1 MDRRTFLKIAGM
13 GSLAFAA
20 SCSPE
25 SDKKLFSLV
34 RAPADMVTGQS
45 SWYASTC
52 RECPAGCGVLASNR
66 EGRIIKLEGNPLH
79 PVNRGALCMRGQAA
93 LQGIYHPQRLKT
105 PLLKKDGRFS
115 AVSFSEAQAILKK
128 RFTRA
133 RSQSNRVRLITETVG
148 ANLMSL
154 FEEALQDLDSD
165 PPTVFEPFA
174 YETLKAANA
183 LVFGTEGLPS
193 YHMDRADLL
202 ISFGADFLETWLSP
216 VEYAWKFKAMH
227 QLHGHHKNAF
237 IHIGPYRSLTGVNAD
252 HWIACQPDSAHVIAL
267 GMLRHIL
274 LNGIGSQLPGSLH
287 QRLTDKLKP
296 YTRDRVLQQAQI
308 SGTAYDHL
316 LNRLARADSP
326 LILGPGTGDCGPN
339 GLLTQVAANC
349 LNLSLDPELQLL
361 DFEHRHRV
369 ELAAKRSDGL
379 SFFKSL
385 EQDKI
390 ELLLINNTNPVFAMA
405 NGSGVA
411 EAIVKSDTFVVCF
424 GNFIDE
430 TAALADLVLPVRM
443 PLETWDEYGG
453 VQGLTATLQPTMGAL
468 TRVPHLGDILLQTCF
483 EPDRPTQ
490 TYKDHLIATL
500 SREHGIDDE
509 FKWMQT
515 LRQGGQFEL
524 SPHNSSPQS
533 SPDAERIT
541 ELFARTPDT
550 KPAELTFQARPSIR
564 FFDGRGANKPWLCE
578 IPDPLQRIAW
588 QTPVAM
594 HPDTA
599 KSNRIQQEDIIDI
612 QSPNGRL
619 KAPVVLSELVVPG
632 LLVMD
637 LGQGH
642 QGQESNTPTIGL
654 DPLKLLS
661 GTAQPNTG
669 GMDFTTTGVKIQK
682 TGHRMK
688 LACTSGSR
696 IQHGRTLA
704 LDVKLSDLTHDHAG
718 HKTSLTMGHFPLTLP
733 LPEGY
738 DPKRDVYPSHE
749 HDTYRWGMVVDLDKC
764 IGCGACA
771 AACYAENNI
780 GVVGEERILE
790 GREMGWMNVE
800 RYHDPDAMHNLT
812 FLPMM
817 CQHCDN
823 APCESVCP
831 VYAPHHSKEGLNNQ
845 IYNRCIGTRYCVQN
859 CPYKVRRFNWFTWQ
873 WPEPLNL
880 QLNPD
885 VTVRSKGVMEKCSFC
900 IQRIKAAHNVAKNEN
915 RQIRDGE
922 VKPACVQTC
931 PTRALTFG
939 NLMDLK
945 STVRRLTTDPRAY
958 QALGYINTKPAVI
971 YLKKVVQE
979 I

>member
-1 MDRRTFLKIAGM
+1 MDRRTFLKITGM

-25 SDKKLFSLV
+25 NDKRLFSLV
-34 RAPADMVTGQS
+34 SAPADMVTGKS
-45 SWYASTC
+45 NWYASTC
-52 RECPAGCGVLASNR
+52 RECPAGCGLLASNR

-79 PVNRGALCMRGQAA
+79 PINKGALCMRGQAA
-93 LQGIYHPQRLKT
+93 LQGLYHPQRIKT
-105 PLLKKDGRFS
+105 PLLKKNGRF
-115 AVSFSEAQAILKK
+115 QAISFAEAHTILKT
-128 RFTRA
+128 RFANA
-133 RSQSNRVRLITETVG
+133 RSQSNKVRLLTETAG
-148 ANLMSL
+148 SNLMAL
-154 FEEALQDLDSD
+154 FKETLEYLNGE

-174 YETLKAANA
+174 YEALKSANS
-183 LVFGTEGLPS
+183 LVFGIDGLPS
-193 YHMDRADLL
+193 YQMDRADLL

-227 QLHGHHKNAF
+227 RLHDHHKNAF

-267 GMLRHIL
+267 GMLRHVL
-274 LNGIGSQLPGSLH
+274 TTGMEGRMPEYLHHKLN
-287 QRLTDKLKP
+287 DKLNP
-296 YTRDRVLQQAQI
+296 YTRDRVLQQAKI
-308 SGTAYDHL
+308 SAGEYDHL
-316 LNRLARADSP
+316 LARLDRAKRP
-326 LILGPGTGDCGPN
+326 LFLGPGTGDCSPK
-339 GLLTQVAANC
+339 GLLTHVAANY
-349 LNLSLDPELQLL
+349 LNLSLDPDLQLL
-361 DFEHRHRV
+361 DFQRRHRV
-369 ELAAKRSDGL
+369 ELAAKRSDVL
-379 SFFKSL
+379 TFFKTL
-385 EQDKI
+385 DRDKI
-390 ELLLINNTNPVFAMA
+390 DLLLINNANPVYAM
-405 NGSGVA
+405 GSVSGVA
-411 EAIVKSDTFVVCF
+411 KALDSNNLFLTCF
-424 GNFIDE
+424 SNFIDE
-430 TAALADLVLPVRM
+430 TAALADLIFPVRM
-443 PLETWDEYGG
+443 PLESWDEYGG
-453 VQGLTATLQPTMGAL
+453 SLGLASTLQPTMGAL
-468 TRVPHLGDILLQTCF
+468 TRAPHLGDVLLHSCF
-483 EPDRPTQ
+483 GSDQPIQ
-490 TYKDHLIATL
+490 TYKDRLIESL
-500 SREHGIDDE
+500 SQDHGIDNE
-509 FKWMQT
+509 LLWAQT
-515 LRQGGQFEL
+515 LQQGGRFEKSAKGPSL
-524 SPHNSSPQS
+524 QPAPDIDRITDLLARIPSPQPIDLS
-533 SPDAERIT
+533 
-541 ELFARTPDT
+541 
-550 KPAELTFQARPSIR
+550 FQAQPSIR

-588 QTPVAM
+588 QTPVIM

-599 KSNRIQQEDIIDI
+599 TAKRIQQEDVIDI
-612 QSPNGRL
+612 QTESGRL

-637 LGQGH
+637 MGQGH
-642 QGQESNTPTIGL
+642 QGQDPETPMIGL
-654 DPLKLLS
+654 NPLQLLA
-661 GTAQPNTG
+661 GTAQPISG
-669 GMDFTTTGVKIQK
+669 GMDFTTASIQIQLTGQA
-682 TGHRMK
+682 RK
-688 LACTSGSR
+688 LASTSGSR

-704 LDVKLSDLTHDHAG
+704 LDIKLSDLKHDKAG
-718 HKTSLTMGHFPLTLP
+718 HKAGLTMGHFPLTLP
-733 LPEGY
+733 LAEGY
-738 DPKRDVYPSHE
+738 DPKRDVYPAHE

-764 IGCGACA
+764 IGCNACA

-790 GREMGWMNVE
+790 GREMGWMSVE
-800 RYHDPDAMHNLT
+800 RYHDPDAMQNLT

-900 IQRIKAAHNVAKNEN
+900 IQRIKVAHNVAKNEN
-915 RQIRDGE
+915 RQIQDGE

-939 NLMDLK
+939 NLMDLN
-945 STVRRLTTDPRAY
+945 SQVRKLTTDPRAY
-958 QALGYINTKPAVI
+958 QALGYLNTKPAVI

>member
-25 SDKKLFSLV
+25 SDKKLFALV
-34 RAPADMVTGQS
+34 SAPADMVTGKS
-45 SWYASTC
+45 NWYASTC
-52 RECPAGCGVLASNR
+52 RECPAGCGLLASNR

-79 PVNRGALCMRGQAA
+79 PVNKGALCMRGQAA
-93 LQGIYHPQRLKT
+93 LQGLYHPQRLKA
-105 PLLKKDGRFS
+105 PLLKKDDQFQ
-115 AVSFSEAQAILKK
+115 AISFSEARSILKK
-128 RFTRA
+128 RFA
-133 RSQSNRVRLITETVG
+133 LLRSQSNKVRLLTETVG
-148 ANLMSL
+148 SNLLGL
-154 FEEALQDLDSD
+154 FDETQEYLSSE

-174 YETLKAANA
+174 YEALKTANS
-183 LVFGTEGLPS
+183 LVFGIDGLPS
-193 YHMDRADLL
+193 YRMDQADLL

-227 QLHGHHKNAF
+227 QLDGHHKNAF

-252 HWIACQPDSAHVIAL
+252 HWIACQPNSAHVIAL
-267 GMLRHIL
+267 GMLNHVL
-274 LNGIGSQLPGSLH
+274 TSGIGSQLPGSLH
-287 QRLTDKLKP
+287 QLLSDKLNS
-296 YTRDRVLQQAQI
+296 YTRDRVLQQANI
-308 SGTAYDHL
+308 SATEYDHL
-316 LNRLARADSP
+316 LTRLDRARSP
-326 LILGPGTGDCGPN
+326 LILGPGTGDNGPH
-339 GLLTQVAANC
+339 GLLTHVAVNC
-349 LNLSLDPELQLL
+349 LNLSLDPNLKLL

-369 ELAAKRSDGL
+369 EMAAKRSEVQA
-379 SFFKSL
+379 FFKSCQR
-385 EQDKI
+385 ENI
-390 ELLLINNTNPVFAMA
+390 ELLLINNTNPVYAMA
-405 NGSGVA
+405 SGSGVA
-411 EAIVKSDTFVVCF
+411 EVLSQKDLFVVCF
-424 GNFIDE
+424 SNFVDE
-430 TAALADLVLPVRM
+430 TTSMADLILPVRM

-453 VQGLTATLQPTMGAL
+453 LQGITSTLQPTMGAL
-468 TRVPHLGDILLQTCF
+468 TRAPHLGDVLLQTCF
-483 EPDRPTQ
+483 GSDQSTQ
-490 TYKDHLIATL
+490 TYKDRLIANL
-500 SREHGIDDE
+500 SRVRGIDNE
-509 FKWMQT
+509 FKWAQT
-515 LRQGGQFEL
+515 LQQGGQFEL
-524 SPHNSSPQS
+524 SPKESSAQPV
-533 SPDAERIT
+533 PDVDRFT
-541 ELFARTPDT
+541 ELLANIPGPTS
-550 KPAELTFQARPSIR
+550 AGLTFQAQPSIR
-564 FFDGRGANKPWLCE
+564 FFDGRGANRPWLCE

-594 HPDTA
+594 HPETA
-599 KSNRIQQEDIIDI
+599 KSKRILQEDIIDI
-612 QSPNGRL
+612 QSKDGRL
-619 KAPVVLSELVVPG
+619 QAPVVVSELVAPG

-637 LGQGH
+637 MGQGH
-642 QGQESNTPTIGL
+642 PEADPKAPRIGL
-654 DPLKLLS
+654 DPLQLIS
-661 GTAQPNTG
+661 GTAQPESG
-669 GMDFTTTGVKIQK
+669 GMHLTTSSIEIQK

-688 LACTSGSR
+688 LASTSGSR

-704 LDVKLSDLTHDHAG
+704 LDMKLSDLKHDHAG
-718 HKTSLTMGHFPLTLP
+718 HKIGLTMGHFPLTLP
-733 LPEGY
+733 LEEGY
-738 DPKRDVYPSHE
+738 DPKRDVYPPHA
-749 HDTYRWGMVVDLDKC
+749 HDTYRWGMVVDLDRC
-764 IGCGACA
+764 IGCNACA

-780 GVVGEERILE
+780 GIVGEERILE
-790 GREMGWMNVE
+790 GREMGWMSVE
-800 RYHDPDAMHNLT
+800 RYHDPDAMHKLT

-900 IQRIKAAHNVAKNEN
+900 IQRIKVAHNVAKNEN

-931 PTRALTFG
+931 PTRALSFG

-945 STVRRLTTDPRAY
+945 SKVRRLTTDSRAY
-958 QALGYINTKPAVI
+958 QALGYLNTKPAVI

>member
-34 RAPADMVTGQS
+34 SAPADMVTGQS

-52 RECPAGCGVLASNR
+52 RECPAGCGLLASNR
-66 EGRIIKLEGNPLH
+66 EGRIVKLEGNPLH
-79 PVNRGALCMRGQAA
+79 PINKGALCMRGQAA
-93 LQGIYHPQRLKT
+93 LQGLYHPQRLKA
-105 PLLKKDGRFS
+105 PLLKKDDQFQ
-115 AVSFSEAQAILKK
+115 AISFSEAQAILKK
-128 RFTRA
+128 RFAGA
-133 RSQSNRVRLITETVG
+133 RKQSNKVRLLSETVG
-148 ANLMSL
+148 SNLMAL
-154 FEEALQDLDSD
+154 FGEVLQHLNSD
-165 PPTVFEPFA
+165 PLTVFEPFA
-174 YETLKAANA
+174 YEALKTANA
-183 LVFGTEGLPS
+183 LVYGIDGLPS
-193 YHMDRADLL
+193 YHMDQADLL

-216 VEYAWKFKAMH
+216 VEYARKFKAMH
-227 QLHGHHKNAF
+227 RLHENHKNAF

-252 HWIACQPDSAHVIAL
+252 HWIACSPNSAHVVAL
-267 GMLRHIL
+267 GMLRHL
-274 LNGIGSQLPGSLH
+274 LTKDMANQLPESMRQLKN
-287 QRLTDKLKP
+287 LTAP
-296 YTRDRVLQQAQI
+296 YTRDRVLQQAKI
-308 SGTAYDHL
+308 SASGYDQL
-316 LNRLARADSP
+316 LGRLDRARSP
-326 LILGPGTGDCGPN
+326 LILGPGTGDSGQD
-339 GLLTQVAANC
+339 GLLTHVAVNC
-349 LNLSLDPELQLL
+349 LNFSLDPNLQLL
-361 DFEHRHRV
+361 DFGRRHRV
-369 ELAAKRSDGL
+369 ELAARRSDVQ
-379 SFFKSL
+379 SL
-385 EQDKI
+385 FNTIDQDHI
-390 ELLLINNTNPVFAMA
+390 ELLLINNANPVYTMA
-405 NGSGVA
+405 SGSGVA
-411 EAIVKSDTFVVCF
+411 EALANSKTFVVCF
-424 GNFIDE
+424 SNFIDE
-430 TAALADLVLPVRM
+430 TASLADLILPIRM

-453 VQGLTATLQPTMGAL
+453 FEGLTSTLQPTMGAL
-468 TRVPHLGDILLQTCF
+468 TRAPQLGDLFLQTCF
-483 EPDRPTQ
+483 GSDHPVQ

-500 SREHGIDDE
+500 TREHEIGDE

-515 LRQGGQFEL
+515 LQQGGHFEL
-524 SPHNSSPQS
+524 SPKNSSLQPA
-533 SPDAERIT
+533 PDMDRISDLLT
-541 ELFARTPDT
+541 RTPDT
-550 KPAELTFQARPSIR
+550 KSADLTFQALPSIR

-599 KSNRIQQEDIIDI
+599 KSRGIHQEDIIDI
-612 QSPNGRL
+612 QSKNGRL
-619 KAPVVLSELVVPG
+619 KAAVVLSELVVPG

-637 LGQGH
+637 VGQGH
-642 QGQESNTPTIGL
+642 QWQDPKTPVIGL
-654 DPLKLLS
+654 NPLHLLS
-661 GTAQPNTG
+661 WTAQPESG
-669 GMDFTTTGVKIQK
+669 GMNFTTSSIEIQK

-688 LACTSGSR
+688 LASTSGSR
-696 IQHGRTLA
+696 IQLGRTLA
-704 LDVKLSDLTHDHAG
+704 LYIKLTDLKHDKTG
-718 HKTSLTMGHFPLTLP
+718 HKTGLTMGHFPLTLP
-733 LPEGY
+733 LKEGY
-738 DPKRDVYPSHE
+738 DPKRDVYPPHE

-764 IGCGACA
+764 IGCNACA

-790 GREMGWMNVE
+790 GREMGWMSVE

-900 IQRIKAAHNVAKNEN
+900 IQRIKVAHNVAKNEN
-915 RQIRDGE
+915 RLIRDDE
-922 VKPACVQTC
+922 IKPACVQTC

-945 STVRRLTTDPRAY
+945 SKVRRLTTDSRAY
-958 QALGYINTKPAVI
+958 QALGYLNTKPAVI

>member
-1 MDRRTFLKIAGM
+1 M
-13 GSLAFAA
+13 GSLAFTA

-25 SDKKLFSLV
+25 SDKRLFSLV
-34 RAPADMVTGQS
+34 SAPADMVTGKS

-52 RECPAGCGVLASNR
+52 RECPAGCGLLASNR

-79 PVNRGALCMRGQAA
+79 SVNKGGLCMRGQAA
-93 LQGIYHPQRLKT
+93 LQGLYHPQRLKA
-105 PLLKKDGRFS
+105 PLLKKDGRFQTI
-115 AVSFSEAQAILKK
+115 SFSEAQAILKK
-128 RFTRA
+128 RFSSA
-133 RSQSNRVRLITETVG
+133 GNQSNRVRLLTETVG
-148 ANLMSL
+148 SNLMAL
-154 FEEALQDLDSD
+154 FGEALQQLNSK

-174 YETLKAANA
+174 YEALKTANA
-183 LVFGTEGLPS
+183 LVFGIDGLPS
-193 YHMDRADLL
+193 YQMEQADLL

-227 QLHGHHKNAF
+227 QLRDHHKNAYL
-237 IHIGPYRSLTGVNAD
+237 HIGPYRSLTGVNAD
-252 HWIACQPDSAHVIAL
+252 HWIACQPNCAHVIAL
-267 GMLRHIL
+267 GLLRHAHS
-274 LNGIGSQLPGSLH
+274 GSMGSHLPESMRPLTSLAA
-287 QRLTDKLKP
+287 P
-296 YTRDRVLQQAQI
+296 YTRERVLQQTKI
-308 SGTAYDHL
+308 SASEYDHL
-316 LNRLARADSP
+316 TARLDRARSP
-326 LILGPGTGDCGPN
+326 LFLGPGTGDSSHD
-339 GLLTQVAANC
+339 GLLTHLVVNC
-349 LNLSLDPELQLL
+349 LNFSLDPELQLL
-361 DFEHRHRV
+361 DFGRRHRV
-369 ELAAKRSDGL
+369 ELAARRSDVQT
-379 SFFKSL
+379 FFKDL
-385 EQDKI
+385 DRDEI
-390 ELLLINNTNPVFAMA
+390 ELLLINNANPVYAMA
-405 NGSGVA
+405 SGNGVA
-411 EAIVKSDTFVVCF
+411 EALTRNDLFVACIS
-424 GNFIDE
+424 NFIDE
-430 TAALADLVLPVRM
+430 TAALADLILPVRM

-453 VQGLTATLQPTMGAL
+453 LQGLTSTLQPAMGAL
-468 TRVPHLGDILLQTCF
+468 TRAPHLGDVLLQTCF
-483 EPDRPTQ
+483 GHDHPVQ

-500 SREHGIDDE
+500 SHEQGIDDE
-509 FKWMQT
+509 YKWMQT
-515 LRQGGQFEL
+515 LQQGGRFEL
-524 SPHNSSPQS
+524 SPKGSSPQPA
-533 SPDAERIT
+533 PDTDRIT
-541 ELFARTPDT
+541 ELLAHTPYT
-550 KPAELTFQARPSIR
+550 KSANLTFQAQPSIR

-599 KSNRIQQEDIIDI
+599 KSKHIQQEDIIDI
-612 QSPNGRL
+612 QTKNGRL
-619 KAPVVLSELVVPG
+619 KAPVVWSELVVPG
-632 LLVMD
+632 LLMMD

-642 QGQESNTPTIGL
+642 QEEDPNAQIIGL
-654 DPLKLLS
+654 NPLQLLP
-661 GTAQPNTG
+661 GIAQPDSG
-669 GMDFTTTGVKIQK
+669 GMHFATTLIQIQK

-688 LACTSGSR
+688 LASTSGSR
-696 IQHGRTLA
+696 IQLGRTLA
-704 LDVKLSDLTHDHAG
+704 LDINLSDLKHDSG
-718 HKTSLTMGHFPLTLP
+718 HKPGLTMGHYPLTLP

-738 DPKRDVYPSHE
+738 DPKRDVYPPHE

-764 IGCGACA
+764 IGCNACA

-790 GREMGWMNVE
+790 GREMGWMSVE
-800 RYHDPDAMHNLT
+800 RYHDPHAMQNLT

-873 WPEPLNL
+873 WPQPLNL

-900 IQRIKAAHNVAKNEN
+900 IQRIKAAHNVAKNED

-931 PTRALTFG
+931 PTQALSFG

-945 STVRRLTTDPRAY
+945 SKVRRLTTDPRAY
-958 QALGYINTKPAVI
+958 QALGYVNTKPAVI
-971 YLKKVVQE
+971 YLKKVVQK